1 MHSLFFANYLIDKDV
16 YNLHNTLPL
25 IFSFSIML
33 FSCDS
38 DQHIRTYRLPKN
50 TIIKHVATDSIN
62 QGSEVTWEK
71 PSNWKEVKGHS
82 MRLAS
87 FSAPFSEGNGDV
99 SITTFAGASGGIG
112 PNVNRW
118 LGQIGLGPMSD
129 SGIEAMA
136 IKKIGRL
143 GEYSYFKLINDG
155 NVESAILASIFLLED
170 RTVFIKLSSTL
181 IGIKEIESDFLRFC
195 NSIFERN

>member
-1 MHSLFFANYLIDKDV
+1 
-16 YNLHNTLPL
+16 
-25 IFSFSIML
+25 ML
-33 FSCDS
+33 LSCDA

-50 TIIKHVATDSIN
+50 VIIKDIATDAIS
-62 QGSEVTWEK
+62 QGPKVIWEK
-71 PSNWKEVKGHS
+71 PSEWKEVKGHS

-143 GEYSYFKLINDG
+143 GEYSYFKLINDKDT
-155 NVESAILASIFLLED
+155 SLAILASILQLEE
-170 RTVFIKLSSTL
+170 RTIFVKLSSNL
-181 IGIKEIESDFLRFC
+181 IGLKEIEPDFNRFC
-195 NSIFERN
+195 NSIFIK